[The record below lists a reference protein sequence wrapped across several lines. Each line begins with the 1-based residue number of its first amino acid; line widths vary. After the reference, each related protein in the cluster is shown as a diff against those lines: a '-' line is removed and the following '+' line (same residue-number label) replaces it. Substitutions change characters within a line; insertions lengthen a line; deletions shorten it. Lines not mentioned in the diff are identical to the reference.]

1 MNGPG
6 KATQQEA
13 RRRGDA
19 APIATKVGRVIPGMT
34 PFALRLRKVLAIARP
49 ACNHDRKA
57 KERDG

>member
-13 RRRGDA
+13 RRRGDG

-34 PFALRLRKVLAIARP
+34 PFALRLRKVLALDAIACDAAP
-49 ACNHDRKA
+49 ET